1 MACGQV
7 RRQPVRAKVLR
18 VRYFNEVDEE
28 VRRERLQA
36 LWKRH
41 GNLLLSILV
50 LAVVAVG
57 WRGYQ
62 YWEAKKAAAAGAAF
76 DAAVAL
82 ADDGKDAD
90 AEAAFSSIANEGT
103 PGYRTLARLRL
114 AATTAQ
120 RDPKAA
126 VAAYDA
132 IVADASVGKVF
143 QDLAGVRAGMLLVD
157 STPLPELTQRL
168 EPLAQAGGAF
178 RHTARELLALAA
190 VRASDGAAAKKW
202 FDMVLGDAETP
213 QGVRARIDT
222 LMTLNGTSNG

>member
-1 MACGQV
+1 V
-7 RRQPVRAKVLR
+7 SDI
-18 VRYFNEVDEE
+18 FNEVDEE

-36 LWKRH
+36 LWKRY
-41 GNLLLSILV
+41 GNLV
-50 LAVVAVG
+50 LAILILAVAAVGG

-62 YWEAKKAAAAGAAF
+62 YWEAKKSAAAGAAY

-82 ADDGKDAD
+82 DEDGKGAD

-103 PGYRTLARLRL
+103 QGYRTLARLRL
-114 AATTAQ
+114 AATMAQ

-132 IVADASVGKVF
+132 IAADASIGKVF

-157 STPLPELTQRL
+157 SATLPELTKRL

-190 VRASDGAAAKKW
+190 VHASDRTAAKKW

-213 QGVRARIDT
+213 QGVRSRIDT

>member
-1 MACGQV
+1 MSDI
-7 RRQPVRAKVLR
+7 
-18 VRYFNEVDEE
+18 FNEVDEE

-36 LWKRH
+36 LWKRY
-41 GNLLLSILV
+41 GNLILAILI
-50 LAVVAVG
+50 LAVAAVGG

-62 YWEAKKAAAAGAAF
+62 YWEAKKAAAAGAAY
-76 DAAVAL
+76 DAAVTL
-82 ADDGKDAD
+82 ADEGKGTD
-90 AEAAFSSIANEGT
+90 AEAAFSSISNEGT
-103 PGYRTLARLRL
+103 AGYRTLARLRL
-114 AATTAQ
+114 AATVAQ

-126 VAAYDA
+126 IETYDA
-132 IVADASVGKVF
+132 IAADASVGKVF

-157 STPLPELTQRL
+157 TATLPDLTKRL

-190 VRASDGAAAKKW
+190 VRAGDKAAAKKW

-213 QGVRARIDT
+213 QGVRSRIDT

>member
-1 MACGQV
+1 MSDI
-7 RRQPVRAKVLR
+7 
-18 VRYFNEVDEE
+18 FNEVDEE

-36 LWKRH
+36 LWKRY
-41 GNLLLSILV
+41 GNLV
-50 LAVVAVG
+50 LAILILAVAAVGG

-62 YWEAKKAAAAGAAF
+62 YWEAKKSAAAGAAY

-82 ADDGKDAD
+82 DEDGKGAD

-103 PGYRTLARLRL
+103 QGYRTLARLRL
-114 AATTAQ
+114 AATMAQ

-126 VAAYDA
+126 VAAYDGIA
-132 IVADASVGKVF
+132 ADASIGKVF

-157 STPLPELTQRL
+157 SATLPALTKRL

-190 VRASDGAAAKKW
+190 VRAGDKAAAKKW
-202 FDMVLGDAETP
+202 FDMVLSDAETP
-213 QGVRARIDT
+213 QGVRSRIDT

>member
-1 MACGQV
+1 MSDI
-7 RRQPVRAKVLR
+7 
-18 VRYFNEVDEE
+18 FNEVDEE

-41 GNLLLSILV
+41 GNLILAILI
-50 LAVVAVG
+50 LAVAAVGG

-62 YWEAKKAAAAGAAF
+62 YWEAKKAAAAGAAY

-82 ADDGKDAD
+82 ADEGKDTD

-103 PGYRTLARLRL
+103 AGYRTLSRLRL
-114 AATTAQ
+114 AATAAQ

-126 VAAYDA
+126 VETYDA
-132 IVADASVGKVF
+132 IAADASVGKVF

-157 STPLPELTQRL
+157 SATLPDLTKRL
-168 EPLAQAGGAF
+168 EPLAQTGGAF

-190 VRASDGAAAKKW
+190 VRAGDKAAAKKW

-213 QGVRARIDT
+213 QGVRSRIDT

>member
-1 MACGQV
+1 MSDI
-7 RRQPVRAKVLR
+7 
-18 VRYFNEVDEE
+18 FNEVDEE

-36 LWKRH
+36 LWKRY
-41 GNLLLSILV
+41 GNLILAILI
-50 LAVVAVG
+50 LAVAAVGG

-62 YWEAKKAAAAGAAF
+62 YWEAKKAAAAGAAY
-76 DAAVAL
+76 DAAVTL
-82 ADDGKDAD
+82 ADEGKGTD
-90 AEAAFSSIANEGT
+90 AEAAFSSISNEGT
-103 PGYRTLARLRL
+103 AGYRTLARLRL
-114 AATTAQ
+114 AATVAQ

-126 VAAYDA
+126 IETYDA
-132 IVADASVGKVF
+132 IAADASVGKVF

-157 STPLPELTQRL
+157 SATLPDLTKRL

-190 VRASDGAAAKKW
+190 VRAGDKAAAKKW

-222 LMTLNGTSNG
+222 LMALNGTSNG

>member
-1 MACGQV
+1 MSDI
-7 RRQPVRAKVLR
+7 
-18 VRYFNEVDEE
+18 FNEVDEE

-41 GNLLLSILV
+41 GNLLLALLV
-50 LAVVAVG
+50 LAVAAVGG

-76 DAAVAL
+76 DAAVTL
-82 ADDGKDAD
+82 AEEGKAAD

-103 PGYRTLARLRL
+103 QGYRTLARLRL
-114 AATTAQ
+114 AATIAE

-126 VAAYDA
+126 VVTYDA
-132 IVADASVGKVF
+132 IAADASTGKVF

-157 STPLPELTQRL
+157 SATLPELTQRL
-168 EPLAQAGGAF
+168 EPLAQAGSAF

-190 VRASDGAAAKKW
+190 VRASDRVAAKKW